1 MDRYDSTAHS
11 LEKNSGHPNANIP
24 FACLP
29 NVIREQMLKLK
40 PSSLHSL
47 LFLSSGD
54 AL

>member
-29 NVIREQMLKLK
+29 NVIREQMLKS
-40 PSSLHSL
+40 SSLLSL